1 MTAPNTITATGEAST
16 GLAPNVGGALAYVLG
31 PFTGIAFLVLEKQ
44 NRFIRF
50 HAAQAIVVSIA
61 MFVIS
66 FALTILSGILAFIPV
81 LGWIVAMLLSLG
93 LSLIAFVLWIS
104 LMWKAYQGESW
115 HAPLVGNAAER
126 LI

>member
-93 LSLIAFVLWIS
+93 LSLIAFVLWIF